1 MYIVYFTRR
10 MNMLKNKNLL
20 ATIVALTVMVV
31 AALFMTQKEQ
41 NNSSTST
48 EKVKIG
54 VLQFVTHDSLDEIYK
69 GIKAGLEEGG
79 YTTTDNLEIDFMNAE
94 GDQSQVQTMSK
105 KLVDNGNEL
114 LIGIATPAA
123 QGLANA
129 TTELPIIMGAVTDPV
144 GANLVTD
151 LKNPGGNITG
161 VSDQT
166 PVADAV
172 SLIKEITPDAKTIG
186 VLYSSNEDNSKIQV
200 AEFKAAAEEAGYTVL
215 EYAVASSNEIAA
227 TVEVASS
234 KADVLFTPVDN
245 TVASA
250 FSTVVS
256 VANKTKTPIFTSV
269 EDMVEGGGIASV
281 TLSQY
286 DLGVATGK
294 MAAKILDGANP
305 ADTPVQIFNEG
316 TVVVNQKVAKE
327 LGITLSDDVISKAS
341 KVIE

>member
-1 MYIVYFTRR
+1 M
-10 MNMLKNKNLL
+10 KNKNLL
-20 ATIVALTVMVV
+20 ATIIALTVMVV
-31 AALFMTQKEQ
+31 VALFLTQKEQ
-41 NNSSTST
+41 NNSTNST

-79 YTTTDNLEIDFMNAE
+79 YTTTENLSIDFMNAE

-166 PVADAV
+166 PVADTV

-215 EYAVASSNEIAA
+215 EYAVASSNELAS

-234 KADVLFTPVDN
+234 KVDALFTPVDN

-256 VANKTKTPIFTSV
+256 VANKSKTPIFTSV

-294 MAAKILDGANP
+294 MTAKILDGANP

-327 LGITLSDDVISKAS
+327 LGITLSDDVINQAS

>member
-1 MYIVYFTRR
+1 M
-10 MNMLKNKNLL
+10 KNKNLL

-41 NNSSTST
+41 RNLSTST

-200 AEFKAAAEEAGYTVL
+200 AEFKVAAEEAGYTVL

-305 ADTPVQIFNEG
+305 EDTPVQIFNEG

>member
-1 MYIVYFTRR
+1 
-10 MNMLKNKNLL
+10 MLKNKNLL
-20 ATIVALTVMVV
+20 ATIIALTVMVV

-41 NNSSTST
+41 SSQSASS

-79 YTTTDNLEIDFMNAE
+79 YSTTDNLEIDFMNAE
-94 GDQSQVQTMSK
+94 ADQSQVQTMSK

-200 AEFKAAAEEAGYTVL
+200 TEFKAAAEEAGYTVL
-215 EYAVASSNEIAA
+215 EYAVASSNELAS
-227 TVEVASS
+227 TVEVATS

-305 ADTPVQIFNEG
+305 GDTPVQIFNEG
-316 TVVVNQKVAKE
+316 TIVVNQKVAKE
-327 LGITLSDDVISKAS
+327 LGITLSDDVINQAS

>member
-1 MYIVYFTRR
+1 
-10 MNMLKNKNLL
+10 MLKNKNLL
-20 ATIVALTVMVV
+20 ATIIALTVMVV

-41 NNSSTST
+41 SSQSASS

-79 YTTTDNLEIDFMNAE
+79 YSTTDNLEIDFMNAE

>member
-1 MYIVYFTRR
+1 
-10 MNMLKNKNLL
+10 MLKNKNLL

-31 AALFMTQKEQ
+31 AALFLTQKEQ
-41 NNSSTST
+41 NNSTNST
-48 EKVKIG
+48 EKIKIG

-123 QGLANA
+123 QSLANA

>member
-1 MYIVYFTRR
+1 M
-10 MNMLKNKNLL
+10 KNKNLL

-41 NNSSTST
+41 TSQSASS

-54 VLQFVTHDSLDEIYK
+54 VLQFVTHDSLDEIYM

-79 YTTTDNLEIDFMNAE
+79 YSTTDNLEIDFMNAE
-94 GDQSQVQTMSK
+94 ADQSQVQTMSK

-144 GANLVTD
+144 GANLVSD

-200 AEFKAAAEEAGYTVL
+200 EEFKAAAEEAGYTVL
-215 EYAVASSNEIAA
+215 EYAVASSNELAS
-227 TVEVASS
+227 TVEVATS
-234 KADVLFTPVDN
+234 KTDVLFTPVDN

-327 LGITLSDDVISKAS
+327 LGITLSDDVINQAS

>member
-1 MYIVYFTRR
+1 
-10 MNMLKNKNLL
+10 MLKNKNLL
-20 ATIVALTVMVV
+20 ATVVALTVMVV

-41 NNSSTST
+41 SNSSTST

-105 KLVDNGNEL
+105 KLVDSGNEL

-305 ADTPVQIFNEG
+305 EDTPVQIFNEG

>member
-1 MYIVYFTRR
+1 
-10 MNMLKNKNLL
+10 MLKNKNLL
-20 ATIVALTVMVV
+20 ATVVALTVMVV

-114 LIGIATPAA
+114 LIGIATPAV

-227 TVEVASS
+227 TVEVVSS

>member
-1 MYIVYFTRR
+1 
-10 MNMLKNKNLL
+10 MLKNKNLL

-31 AALFMTQKEQ
+31 AALFLTQKEQ
-41 NNSSTST
+41 NNSTNST

-123 QGLANA
+123 QSLANA

-186 VLYSSNEDNSKIQV
+186 VLYSSNEDNLKIQV

>member
-1 MYIVYFTRR
+1 M
-10 MNMLKNKNLL
+10 KNKNLL
-20 ATIVALTVMVV
+20 ATIIALTVMVV

-41 NNSSTST
+41 SSQSASS

-79 YTTTDNLEIDFMNAE
+79 YSTTDNLEIDFMNAE
-94 GDQSQVQTMSK
+94 ADQSQVQTMSK

-215 EYAVASSNEIAA
+215 EYAVASSNELAS
-227 TVEVASS
+227 TVEVATS

-305 ADTPVQIFNEG
+305 GDTPVQIFNEG

-327 LGITLSDDVISKAS
+327 LGITLSDDIINQAS

>member
-1 MYIVYFTRR
+1 
-10 MNMLKNKNLL
+10 MLKNKNLL

-41 NNSSTST
+41 SNSSTST

-94 GDQSQVQTMSK
+94 ADQSQVQTMSK

-144 GANLVTD
+144 GANLVKD

-172 SLIKEITPDAKTIG
+172 SLIKEITPEAKTIG

-341 KVIE
+341 NVIE

>member
-1 MYIVYFTRR
+1 M
-10 MNMLKNKNLL
+10 MKNKNLL
-20 ATIVALTVMVV
+20 ATIIALTVMVV
-31 AALFMTQKEQ
+31 AALFLTQKEQ
-41 NNSSTST
+41 NNSTNIT

-79 YTTTDNLEIDFMNAE
+79 YTTTENLSIDFMNAE

-166 PVADAV
+166 PVADTV

-215 EYAVASSNEIAA
+215 EYAVASSNELAS

-234 KADVLFTPVDN
+234 KVDALFTPVDN

-256 VANKTKTPIFTSV
+256 VANKSKTPIFTSV

-316 TVVVNQKVAKE
+316 TIVVNQKVAKE
-327 LGITLSDDVISKAS
+327 LGITLSDDVINQAS

>member
-1 MYIVYFTRR
+1 M
-10 MNMLKNKNLL
+10 KNKNLL

-41 NNSSTST
+41 SSQSASS

-79 YTTTDNLEIDFMNAE
+79 YSTTDNLEIDFMNAE
-94 GDQSQVQTMSK
+94 ADQSQVQTMSK

-200 AEFKAAAEEAGYTVL
+200 EEFKAAAEEAGYTVL
-215 EYAVASSNEIAA
+215 EYAVASSNELAS
-227 TVEVASS
+227 TVEVATS
-234 KADVLFTPVDN
+234 KTDVLFTPVDN

-305 ADTPVQIFNEG
+305 GDTPVQIFNEG
-316 TVVVNQKVAKE
+316 TIVVNQKVAKE
-327 LGITLSDDVISKAS
+327 LGITLSDDVIDQAS

>member
-1 MYIVYFTRR
+1 
-10 MNMLKNKNLL
+10 MLKNKNLL

-41 NNSSTST
+41 SSQSASS

-79 YTTTDNLEIDFMNAE
+79 YSTTDNLEIDFMNAE
-94 GDQSQVQTMSK
+94 ADQSQVQTMSK

-144 GANLVTD
+144 GANLVSD

-215 EYAVASSNEIAA
+215 EYAVASSNELAS
-227 TVEVASS
+227 TVEVATS
-234 KADVLFTPVDN
+234 KTDVLFTPVDN

-256 VANKTKTPIFTSV
+256 VANKTKIPIFTSV

-316 TVVVNQKVAKE
+316 TIVVNQKVAKE
-327 LGITLSDDVISKAS
+327 LGISLSEDIINQAS

>member
-1 MYIVYFTRR
+1 
-10 MNMLKNKNLL
+10 MLKNKNLL

-41 NNSSTST
+41 SNSSTLT

>member
-1 MYIVYFTRR
+1 
-10 MNMLKNKNLL
+10 MLKNKNLL

-41 NNSSTST
+41 RNLSTST

>member
-1 MYIVYFTRR
+1 M
-10 MNMLKNKNLL
+10 KNKNLL
-20 ATIVALTVMVV
+20 ATIIALTVMVV
-31 AALFMTQKEQ
+31 AALFLTQKEQ
-41 NNSSTST
+41 NNSTNST

-79 YTTTDNLEIDFMNAE
+79 YTTTENLSIDFMNAE
-94 GDQSQVQTMSK
+94 GNQSQVQTMSK

-129 TTELPIIMGAVTDPV
+129 TAELPIIMGAVTDPV

-166 PVADAV
+166 PVADTV

-215 EYAVASSNEIAA
+215 EYAVASSNELAS

-234 KADVLFTPVDN
+234 KVDALFTPVDN

-256 VANKTKTPIFTSV
+256 VANKSKTPIFTSV

-294 MAAKILDGANP
+294 MTAKILDGANP

-327 LGITLSDDVISKAS
+327 LGITLSDDVINQAS

>member
-1 MYIVYFTRR
+1 M
-10 MNMLKNKNLL
+10 KNKNLL

-41 NNSSTST
+41 TRQSASS

-79 YTTTDNLEIDFMNAE
+79 YSTTDNLEIDFMNAE
-94 GDQSQVQTMSK
+94 ADQSQVQTMSK

-144 GANLVTD
+144 GANLVSD

-215 EYAVASSNEIAA
+215 EYAVASSNELAS
-227 TVEVASS
+227 TVEVATS
-234 KADVLFTPVDN
+234 KTDVLFTPVDN

-305 ADTPVQIFNEG
+305 GDTPVQIFNEG

-327 LGITLSDDVISKAS
+327 LGITLSDDVINQAS

>member
-1 MYIVYFTRR
+1 
-10 MNMLKNKNLL
+10 MLKNKNLL

-41 NNSSTST
+41 SNSSIST

-79 YTTTDNLEIDFMNAE
+79 YSTTDNLDIDFMNAE
-94 GDQSQVQTMSK
+94 ADQSQVQTMSK

-144 GANLVTD
+144 GANLVTN

-200 AEFKAAAEEAGYTVL
+200 EEFKAAAEEAGYTVL
-215 EYAVASSNEIAA
+215 EYAVASSNELAS
-227 TVEVASS
+227 TVEVATS
-234 KADVLFTPVDN
+234 KTDVLFTPVDN

-327 LGITLSDDVISKAS
+327 LGITLSDDVINQAS

>member
-1 MYIVYFTRR
+1 M
-10 MNMLKNKNLL
+10 KNKNLL

-31 AALFMTQKEQ
+31 ATLFMTQKEQ
-41 NNSSTST
+41 SSQSASS

-79 YTTTDNLEIDFMNAE
+79 YSITDNLEIDFMNAE

-105 KLVDNGNEL
+105 KLADNGNEL

-305 ADTPVQIFNEG
+305 ANTPVQIFNEG

>member
-1 MYIVYFTRR
+1 M
-10 MNMLKNKNLL
+10 MKNKNLL
-20 ATIVALTVMVV
+20 ATIIALTVMVV
-31 AALFMTQKEQ
+31 AALFLTQKEQ
-41 NNSSTST
+41 NNSTNSTA
-48 EKVKIG
+48 KVKIG

-79 YTTTDNLEIDFMNAE
+79 YTTTENLSIDFMNAE

-166 PVADAV
+166 PVADTV

-215 EYAVASSNEIAA
+215 EYAVASSNELAS

-234 KADVLFTPVDN
+234 KVDALFTPVDN

-256 VANKTKTPIFTSV
+256 VANKSKTPIFTSV

-294 MAAKILDGANP
+294 MTAKILDGANP

-316 TVVVNQKVAKE
+316 TIVVNQKVAKE
-327 LGITLSDDVISKAS
+327 LGITLSDDVINQAS

>member
-1 MYIVYFTRR
+1 
-10 MNMLKNKNLL
+10 MLKNKNLL
-20 ATIVALTVMVV
+20 ATIVALTVIVV
-31 AALFMTQKEQ
+31 AALFLTQKEQ
-41 NNSSTST
+41 NNSTNST

-123 QGLANA
+123 QSLANA

>member
-1 MYIVYFTRR
+1 
-10 MNMLKNKNLL
+10 MLKNKNLL

-31 AALFMTQKEQ
+31 AALFLTQKEQ
-41 NNSSTST
+41 NNSTNST

-123 QGLANA
+123 QSLANA

-172 SLIKEITPDAKTIG
+172 SLIKEITPDVKTIG

-234 KADVLFTPVDN
+234 KADVLFAPVDN

>member
-1 MYIVYFTRR
+1 
-10 MNMLKNKNLL
+10 MLKNKNLL

-41 NNSSTST
+41 SNSSTST

-144 GANLVTD
+144 GANLVKD
-151 LKNPGGNITG
+151 LKHPGGNITG

>member
-1 MYIVYFTRR
+1 
-10 MNMLKNKNLL
+10 MLKNKNLL
-20 ATIVALTVMVV
+20 ATVVALTVMVV

-41 NNSSTST
+41 SNSSTST

-227 TVEVASS
+227 TVEVVSS

>member
-1 MYIVYFTRR
+1 M
-10 MNMLKNKNLL
+10 KNKNLL
-20 ATIVALTVMVV
+20 ATIIALTVMVV
-31 AALFMTQKEQ
+31 AALFLTQKEQ
-41 NNSSTST
+41 NNSTNST

-79 YTTTDNLEIDFMNAE
+79 YTTTENLSIDFMNAE

-166 PVADAV
+166 PVADTV

-215 EYAVASSNEIAA
+215 EYAVASSNELAS

-234 KADVLFTPVDN
+234 KVDALFTPVDN

-256 VANKTKTPIFTSV
+256 VANKSKIPIFTSV

-294 MAAKILDGANP
+294 MTAKILDGANP

-327 LGITLSDDVISKAS
+327 LGITLSDDVINQAS

>member
-1 MYIVYFTRR
+1 
-10 MNMLKNKNLL
+10 MLKNKNLL

-41 NNSSTST
+41 SNSSIST

-79 YTTTDNLEIDFMNAE
+79 YSTTDNLDIDFMNAE
-94 GDQSQVQTMSK
+94 ADQSQVQTMSK

-200 AEFKAAAEEAGYTVL
+200 EEFKAAAEEAGYTVL
-215 EYAVASSNEIAA
+215 EYAVASSNELAS
-227 TVEVASS
+227 TVEVATS
-234 KADVLFTPVDN
+234 KTDVLFTPVDN

-327 LGITLSDDVISKAS
+327 LGITLSDDVINQAS

>member
-1 MYIVYFTRR
+1 M
-10 MNMLKNKNLL
+10 MKNKNLL
-20 ATIVALTVMVV
+20 ATIIALTVMVV
-31 AALFMTQKEQ
+31 AALFLTQKEQ
-41 NNSSTST
+41 INSTNST

-79 YTTTDNLEIDFMNAE
+79 YTTTENLSIDFMNAE

-129 TTELPIIMGAVTDPV
+129 TAELPIIMGAVTDPV

-166 PVADAV
+166 PVADTV

-215 EYAVASSNEIAA
+215 EYAVASSNELAS

-234 KADVLFTPVDN
+234 KVDALFTPVDN

-256 VANKTKTPIFTSV
+256 VANKSKTPIFTSV

-294 MAAKILDGANP
+294 MTAKILDGANP

-327 LGITLSDDVISKAS
+327 LGITLSDDVINQAS

>member
-1 MYIVYFTRR
+1 M
-10 MNMLKNKNLL
+10 MKNKNLL
-20 ATIVALTVMVV
+20 ATIIALTVMVV
-31 AALFMTQKEQ
+31 AALFLTQKEQ
-41 NNSSTST
+41 NNSTNST

-79 YTTTDNLEIDFMNAE
+79 YTTTENLSIDFMNAE

-166 PVADAV
+166 PVADTV
-172 SLIKEITPDAKTIG
+172 SLIKEITPDAKIIG

-215 EYAVASSNEIAA
+215 EYAVASSNELAS

-234 KADVLFTPVDN
+234 KVDALFTPVDN

-256 VANKTKTPIFTSV
+256 VANKSKTPIFTSV

-294 MAAKILDGANP
+294 MTAKILDGANP

-327 LGITLSDDVISKAS
+327 LGITLSDDVINQAS

>member
-1 MYIVYFTRR
+1 
-10 MNMLKNKNLL
+10 MLKNKNLL

-41 NNSSTST
+41 SNSSTST

-114 LIGIATPAA
+114 LIGIATPAV

-227 TVEVASS
+227 TVEVVSS

>member
-1 MYIVYFTRR
+1 M
-10 MNMLKNKNLL
+10 MKNKNLL

-41 NNSSTST
+41 TRQSASS

-79 YTTTDNLEIDFMNAE
+79 YSTTDNLEIDFMNAE
-94 GDQSQVQTMSK
+94 ADQSQVQTMSK

-200 AEFKAAAEEAGYTVL
+200 EEFKAAAEEAGYTVL
-215 EYAVASSNEIAA
+215 EYAVASSNELAS
-227 TVEVASS
+227 TVEVATS
-234 KADVLFTPVDN
+234 KTDVLFTPVDN

-327 LGITLSDDVISKAS
+327 LGITLSDDVINQAS

>member
-1 MYIVYFTRR
+1 M
-10 MNMLKNKNLL
+10 MKNKNLL
-20 ATIVALTVMVV
+20 ATIIALTVMVV
-31 AALFMTQKEQ
+31 AALFLTQKEQ
-41 NNSSTST
+41 NNSTNSTA
-48 EKVKIG
+48 KVKIG

-79 YTTTDNLEIDFMNAE
+79 YTTTENLSIDFMNAE

-166 PVADAV
+166 PVADTV
-172 SLIKEITPDAKTIG
+172 SLIKEITPNAKTIG

-215 EYAVASSNEIAA
+215 EYAVASSNELAS

-234 KADVLFTPVDN
+234 KVDALFTPVDN

-256 VANKTKTPIFTSV
+256 VANKSKTPIFTSV

-327 LGITLSDDVISKAS
+327 LGITLSDDVINQAS

>member
-1 MYIVYFTRR
+1 
-10 MNMLKNKNLL
+10 MLKNKNLL

-41 NNSSTST
+41 SSQSASS

-79 YTTTDNLEIDFMNAE
+79 YSTTDNLEIDFMNAE
-94 GDQSQVQTMSK
+94 ADQSQVQTMSK

-144 GANLVTD
+144 GANLVSD

-215 EYAVASSNEIAA
+215 EYAVASSNELAS
-227 TVEVASS
+227 TVEVATS

-269 EDMVEGGGIASV
+269 EDMVDGGGIASV

-305 ADTPVQIFNEG
+305 GDTPVQIFNEG
-316 TVVVNQKVAKE
+316 TIVVNQKVAKE
-327 LGITLSDDVISKAS
+327 LGITLSDDVINQAS

>member
-1 MYIVYFTRR
+1 M
-10 MNMLKNKNLL
+10 MKNKNLL

-41 NNSSTST
+41 TSQSASS

-79 YTTTDNLEIDFMNAE
+79 YSTTDNLEIDFMNAE
-94 GDQSQVQTMSK
+94 ADQSQVQTMSK

-144 GANLVTD
+144 GANLVSD

-200 AEFKAAAEEAGYTVL
+200 EEFKAAAEEAGYTVL
-215 EYAVASSNEIAA
+215 EYAVASSNELAS
-227 TVEVASS
+227 TVEVATS

-316 TVVVNQKVAKE
+316 TIVVNQKVAKE
-327 LGITLSDDVISKAS
+327 LGITLSDDVINQAS

>member
-1 MYIVYFTRR
+1 
-10 MNMLKNKNLL
+10 
-20 ATIVALTVMVV
+20 
-31 AALFMTQKEQ
+31 
-41 NNSSTST
+41 
-48 EKVKIG
+48 
-54 VLQFVTHDSLDEIYK
+54 
-69 GIKAGLEEGG
+69 
-79 YTTTDNLEIDFMNAE
+79 MNAE

-129 TTELPIIMGAVTDPV
+129 TAELPIIMGAVTDPV

-166 PVADAV
+166 PVADTV

-215 EYAVASSNEIAA
+215 EYAVASSNELAS

-234 KADVLFTPVDN
+234 KVDALFTPVDN

-256 VANKTKTPIFTSV
+256 VANKSKTPIFTSV

-294 MAAKILDGANP
+294 MTAKILDGANP

-327 LGITLSDDVISKAS
+327 LGITLSDDVINQAS

>member
-1 MYIVYFTRR
+1 
-10 MNMLKNKNLL
+10 MLKNKNLL

-41 NNSSTST
+41 SNSSTLT

-234 KADVLFTPVDN
+234 KANVLFTPVDN

>member
-1 MYIVYFTRR
+1 M
-10 MNMLKNKNLL
+10 KNKNLL
-20 ATIVALTVMVV
+20 ATIIALTVMVV
-31 AALFMTQKEQ
+31 VALFLTQKEQ
-41 NNSSTST
+41 NNSTNST

-79 YTTTDNLEIDFMNAE
+79 YTTTENLSIDFMNAE
-94 GDQSQVQTMSK
+94 GNQSQVQTMSK

-129 TTELPIIMGAVTDPV
+129 TAELPIIMGAVTDPV

-166 PVADAV
+166 PVADTV

-215 EYAVASSNEIAA
+215 EYAVASSNELAS

-234 KADVLFTPVDN
+234 KVDALFTPVDN

-256 VANKTKTPIFTSV
+256 VANKSKTPIFTSV

-294 MAAKILDGANP
+294 MTAKILDGANP

-327 LGITLSDDVISKAS
+327 LGITLSDDVINQAS